1 MPDARLKISDSS
13 PPPTSGAAQIVGI
26 LNLTPDSF
34 YDGGKFLSPENAVAR
49 ATEMV
54 REGAAII
61 DLGGQSTRPGHV
73 EISAEEEIARVVPII
88 TALRAQLA
96 VPLSIDTY
104 KPAVAR
110 AAFAAGAH
118 ILNDIYGLQRHPE
131 LATLAAEFRAPVIA
145 MHHDPALRDQP
156 GDPLPSVLRFFE
168 KTLALADAAG
178 IPRAQL
184 ILDPGIG
191 FGKTQPQNLALL
203 ARLDELRV
211 FGCPILL
218 GASRKSV
225 IAHVLEN
232 LPPDERLEGTLA
244 TTALAVWQ
252 GVDYLRVHDIRANAR
267 AAQMAHAIRQ
277 AKNVR

>member
-1 MPDARLKISDSS
+1 MPDARLKISDSL
-13 PPPTSGAAQIVGI
+13 PPRTPGVAQIVGI

-34 YDGGKFLSPENAVAR
+34 SDGGKYLSPSAAIAR
-49 ATEMV
+49 AEQMV
-54 REGAAII
+54 AEGAVMI
-61 DLGGQSTRPGHV
+61 DLGGQSTRPGYT
-73 EISAEEEIARVVPII
+73 EISVEEEIARVVPII
-88 TALRAQLA
+88 TALRAQLS
-96 VPLSIDTY
+96 VSLSIDTY

-131 LATLAAEFRAPVIA
+131 LATLAAEFHAPVIA
-145 MHHDPALRDQP
+145 MHHDAALRDQP

-168 KTLALADAAG
+168 KTLSIADAAG
-178 IPRAQL
+178 IPRNQL

-191 FGKTQPQNLALL
+191 FGKTQSQNLALL

-211 FGCPILL
+211 FGCPLLL

-225 IAHVLEN
+225 IAHVLGKD

-267 AAQMAHAIRQ
+267 TAQMAAALRQ
-277 AKNVR
+277 SRNG